1 MPELLSEA
9 RERRQECK
17 VHFAPFDVPHPLKET
32 VMDITTL
39 LLIVIVVIL
48 LGGGY
53 YGRNRWF

>member
-1 MPELLSEA
+1 LTF
-9 RERRQECK
+9 
-17 VHFAPFDVPHPLKET
+17 HTPLKET